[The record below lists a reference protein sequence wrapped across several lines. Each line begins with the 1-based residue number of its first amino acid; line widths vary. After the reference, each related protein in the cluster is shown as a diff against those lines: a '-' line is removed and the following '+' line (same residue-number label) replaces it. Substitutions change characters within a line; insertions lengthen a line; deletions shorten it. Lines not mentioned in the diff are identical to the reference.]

1 MNKLLV
7 SGIVNLKSDS
17 YIVNLSNESIINI
30 DGKVIIYLINEVS
43 DKLNIYLKD
52 NSYLELYKI
61 NDNKVKNLEVNIY
74 QNNSSVLYYN
84 ESFITNDNNN
94 LVINNY
100 VNGDNNYSNINVRCI
115 SNNGNSVIVV
125 NENIIK
131 NTSNNIALEDLKGV
145 NNGGTVHIEPNIICE
160 SNEVSANHLTTIGKL
175 DEESINYIKSK
186 GISEDNAKELLLN
199 GFMYS
204 NMDDYIKEVGGE

>member
-7 SGIVNLKSDS
+7 SGSVNLKSDS

-43 DKLNIYLKD
+43 DKFNIYLKD

-61 NDNKVKNLEVNIY
+61 NDNKVKDLEVNIY

-160 SNEVSANHLTTIGKL
+160 SNEVSANHLTTIGML
-175 DEESINYIKSK
+175 NEESINYIKSK